1 MIENNMQIDLFAK
14 INREITLSGLQN
26 YFSEV
31 LCMRGFGQEN
41 VEEKMLLLIEE
52 VGELAKA
59 LRKEE
64 GNLGIDYCRINN
76 YDSVKSEIADVLIV
90 LISIC
95 NLKKIDLFEAIYDKE
110 KNNIERRWKK

>member
-41 VEEKMLLLIEE
+41 VEEKMLLLYVI
-52 VGELAKA
+52 
-59 LRKEE
+59 
-64 GNLGIDYCRINN
+64 
-76 YDSVKSEIADVLIV
+76 
-90 LISIC
+90 
-95 NLKKIDLFEAIYDKE
+95 
-110 KNNIERRWKK
+110 